1 MTEYITIQAVK
12 PIIQR
17 HYGNLI
23 YPHISNVYAAS
34 IDTIINNNNNNDD
47 RLTAFD
53 PGQPG

>member
-34 IDTIINNNNNNDD
+34 IDTIIKHKNFTKITTF
-47 RLTAFD
+47 LYE
-53 PGQPG
+53 